1 MCFYTFLDPETS
13 QETLKKPKSRK
24 NAKKAGKKWGKNLPR
39 KIRKNVPLVENALSR
54 RSQKCQKMGPI
65 FLPFSAHF

>member
-1 MCFYTFLDPETS
+1 MFLGPETS

-24 NAKKAGKKWGKNLPR
+24 NAKKYGKKSDKNLPR

-54 RSQKCQKMGPI
+54 RSQKCLKMGPM
-65 FLPFSAHF
+65 FFPFSVHF